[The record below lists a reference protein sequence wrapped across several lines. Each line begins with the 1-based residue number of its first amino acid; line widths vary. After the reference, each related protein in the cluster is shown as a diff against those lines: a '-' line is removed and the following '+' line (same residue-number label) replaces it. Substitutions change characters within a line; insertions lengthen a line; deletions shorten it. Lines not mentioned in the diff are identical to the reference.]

1 MSSTSTPPPQTLGR
15 YRIVRR
21 LGAGGMA
28 EVFLARSSGAE
39 GIDKLLVVKRV
50 LPTFVRNAKFRT
62 MFIDE
67 AKVAMRLNHPNIVQ
81 VYTFEQVREEFF
93 LAMEYVDGLDLGRL
107 VGAVRRAKRRLP
119 YSIAAYIVAEA
130 AKGLD
135 YAHNRKDEQGEPL
148 EIVHRDV
155 SPQNV
160 LLSFEGSVKIADFGI
175 ARARMISE
183 DTGIIKGK
191 FAYMSP
197 EQAQGKAVDRRSDVY
212 SLGVLLAEL
221 LMGRSMY
228 AGQGG
233 LDVLDL
239 VRQGK
244 LTLPRKV
251 DFDVPIEL
259 EQIVQRATE
268 IDVEARFQSA
278 RSLSGALAQWL
289 HAQDDV
295 VDGAAVEALI
305 GEVAPRDSTSPDA
318 AALKKSPGEKTDAT
332 VATLAALARE
342 RGAERDQKERR
353 HVVVVAGLVHAE
365 QDGHAS
371 TPDAVV
377 DPATAHML
385 EEIAY
390 KADAVLRWSGGDA
403 DKRRFRLVLGLGRV
417 TAYEPLR
424 GTRLALDVLD
434 ALSGLS
440 ADSLS
445 PIRAALGIS
454 RGVVTTTRS
463 SDGRLRSFEPV
474 GSVLDIAD
482 KLAQAAAPNE
492 VLAGGE
498 IFRGARRE
506 FAFDDREPREVTFVG
521 LGESVP
527 KTIRAYRL
535 LRAFTRDERMKE
547 ASLEA
552 GALAI
557 IGREREL
564 RAITEAYQESVQ
576 TPRSGFLAITGELG
590 VGKSALLSAAL
601 ASFDPPP
608 RILRTDCAFGSGEVP
623 YAAVAELIAAACG
636 IRVESSP
643 EDVRKDL
650 DASLRELIP
659 SASARA
665 PVYTALELLI
675 APRTGVR
682 AADEGGED
690 HIQANYR
697 ALRTLFGAIAMR
709 GPLVVCIDSL
719 HWADGPS
726 LEILAAFL
734 KRVHDVPHFTLL
746 STRPDPRITAALGNI
761 PELALSELDGESG
774 AALVRARFG
783 GALVPQDVERAI
795 LDRAG
800 GNPFFIGELVEAL
813 VERGIVNFEGEGTLR
828 RVVRKPGHFALPRT
842 LEAAVAARITEL
854 PSEERRLLRWLA
866 AVGPGMRSVDLS
878 DLLGTDATESL
889 RSLGARGL
897 IERKPNG
904 TYAFHSAVAR
914 HIAYETSDPDDRQNM
929 HKRIGAYLSALDQ
942 PVAPA
947 RIARHLELAGEHAEA
962 ARAYFDAA
970 KAAHAAD
977 SNRYAL
983 RLYQKALLL
992 LGPDDP
998 TRFRAYTGKEQ
1009 ILRAMGQRH
1018 ERRVEL
1024 EAMRALSERLNDA
1037 SFKAQT
1043 YNLLA
1048 RYELEESRTAGV
1060 EALLRRATDSAIEAN
1075 DRGAEVEALRLMA
1088 QLARELGDVPKSLD
1102 ACERALIRAGT
1113 DESSL
1118 EARGLVLVQRAILLR
1133 RIGRLEDSLSS
1144 AAESIVIFRRI
1155 GHKRNESNAL
1165 NALAVALAGEGA
1177 FEDAVVLL
1185 RSSVALDRETGNRF
1199 HLGMKLS
1206 NIGQLYAD
1214 LGDTSHAISFLHRAL
1229 EVFDELD
1236 DKSGLADALSALAEV
1251 LIEQAGDSES
1261 AVLTLDRA
1269 RFVAE
1274 TTQDHYD
1281 LAPERIVRAAIES
1294 WRGRHDDALSCLQE
1308 AVSES
1313 RAAGMIGYELLA
1325 LGRCA
1330 ELLATMNRDEEAR
1343 EIAIEV
1349 LVRVRTTVR
1358 MERLESI
1365 YLALHRV
1372 FERVG
1377 DSQNAM
1383 HTLEQAQKLVE
1394 GHLVQIRDSN
1404 LRSRYLESRTVQ
1416 NILGSPS

>member
-1 MSSTSTPPPQTLGR
+1 MSSTSTPPPQALGR

-39 GIDKLLVVKRV
+39 GIEKLLVVKRV
-50 LPTFVRNAKFRT
+50 LPSFVRNAKFRT

-81 VYTFEQVREEFF
+81 VYTFEQVREEFL

-107 VGAVRRAKRRLP
+107 VTATRRMKRRLP
-119 YSIAAYIVAEA
+119 YGIAAYAVAEA

-197 EQAQGKAVDRRSDVY
+197 EQAQGAPVDRRSDVY

-244 LTLPRKV
+244 LTLPRNV
-251 DFDVPIEL
+251 DPDVPEEL
-259 EQIVQRATE
+259 EQIVRRATE
-268 IDVEARFQSA
+268 VDVNARYPSA
-278 RSLSGALAQWL
+278 RAFAGALAQWL
-289 HAQDDV
+289 HAQDEV
-295 VDGAAVEALI
+295 VDAAALEALI
-305 GEVAPRDSTSPDA
+305 SEVAPRDATSPDVR
-318 AALKKSPGEKTDAT
+318 ALKKAPGEKTDAT
-332 VATLAALARE
+332 IATIAGLARDRGGE
-342 RGAERDQKERR
+342 REQKERR
-353 HVVVVAGLVHAE
+353 HVVVVAGVVLGDRESVAE
-365 QDGHAS
+365 NGAIS
-371 TPDAVV
+371 I

-390 KADAVLRWSGGDA
+390 KADAVLRWSGGDGE
-403 DKRRFRLVLGLGRV
+403 KRRFRFVLGLGRV

-434 ALSGLS
+434 ALSGLA
-440 ADSLS
+440 ADSS
-445 PIRAALGIS
+445 APIRASLGIS
-454 RGVVTTTRS
+454 RGVVTTTRAP
-463 SDGRLRSFEPV
+463 DGRLRQFDAL
-474 GSVLDIAD
+474 GSVLDVAD
-482 KLAQAAAPNE
+482 RFAEAASPGE
-492 VLAGGE
+492 VLAAGE
-498 IFRGARRE
+498 IFRASRRE
-506 FAFDDREPREVTFVG
+506 FAFDDSEPREVTFAG
-521 LGESVP
+521 SDESVARS
-527 KTIRAYRL
+527 IRAYRL
-535 LRAFTRDERMKE
+535 LRALTRDERMKE
-547 ASLEA
+547 ASSSA
-552 GALAI
+552 GALALV
-557 IGREREL
+557 GREREL
-564 RAITEAYQESVQ
+564 RAINEAYQESVQ

-590 VGKSALLSAAL
+590 VGKSALLGAAL
-601 ASFDPPP
+601 AGFEPAP
-608 RILRTDCAFGSGEVP
+608 RILRTDCAFGTGDIP
-623 YAAVAELIAAACG
+623 YAAVAELIASACG
-636 IRVESSP
+636 ISVDASS
-643 EDVRKDL
+643 EDVRRELQK
-650 DASLRELIP
+650 SLEELIP
-659 SASARA
+659 SPALRA
-665 PVYTALELLI
+665 PTYAALESLI

-697 ALRTLFGAIAMR
+697 ALRTLFGAIALR

-734 KRVHDVPHFTLL
+734 KRVHEVPHFTLL

-761 PELALSELDGESG
+761 PVLELTELDAESSAG
-774 AALVRARFG
+774 LVRARFG
-783 GALVPQDVERAI
+783 GALVPQDVERAV

-800 GNPFFIGELVEAL
+800 GNPFFIAELVEAL
-813 VERGIVNFEGEGTLR
+813 VERGIVGFEGEGTLR
-828 RVVRKPGHFALPRT
+828 RVVRRAGAIALPRT
-842 LEAAVAARITEL
+842 LEGAIAARITEL
-854 PSEERRLLRWLA
+854 PSEERRLLRWLS

-878 DLLGTDATESL
+878 DLLGAESTETL
-889 RSLGARGL
+889 RSLGVRGL
-897 IERKPNG
+897 VERKPNG
-904 TYAFHSAVAR
+904 TYGFQSAVVR
-914 HIAYETSDPDDRQNM
+914 HIAYETSDPEDRQAM
-929 HKRIGAYLSALDQ
+929 HKRIGAYLGGLEQ
-942 PVAPA
+942 PVPPA
-947 RIARHLELAGEHAEA
+947 RIARHLELAGEKPEA
-962 ARAYFDAA
+962 AQAYFTAA

-983 RLYQKALLL
+983 RLYQKALTLL
-992 LGPDDP
+992 EPADP
-998 TRFRAYTGKEQ
+998 ARFRAHMGKEQ
-1009 ILRAMGQRH
+1009 ILRALGLRH
-1018 ERRVEL
+1018 ERRIEL
-1024 EAMRALSERLNDA
+1024 EAMRSLAEKLNDA
-1037 SFKAQT
+1037 SFKAHT

-1060 EALLRRATDSAIEAN
+1060 EALLRHATDSAILAN
-1075 DRGAEVEALRLMA
+1075 DRSAEVEALRLMA

-1113 DESSL
+1113 DESSF

-1133 RIGRLEDSLSS
+1133 RIGRLEEALMS
-1144 AAESIVIFRRI
+1144 AAEAIVIFRRI

-1165 NALAVALAGEGA
+1165 NSLAVALAGEGA
-1177 FEDAVVLL
+1177 FEDAIVLL

-1214 LGDTSHAISFLHRAL
+1214 LGDTGHAIAFLHRGL

-1251 LIEQAGDSES
+1251 LIEQAGDSEG

-1274 TTQDHYD
+1274 STQDHYD
-1281 LAPERIVRAAIES
+1281 LARERIVRSAIEM
-1294 WRGRHDDALSCLQE
+1294 WRGRNEEALACLQE
-1308 AVSES
+1308 AVTES
-1313 RAAGMIGYELLA
+1313 RTAGMIGYELLA
-1325 LGRCA
+1325 LARRA
-1330 ELLATMNRDEEAR
+1330 ELLVTTGRIDEAHQ
-1343 EIAIEV
+1343 IAVDV

-1372 FERVG
+1372 FESVG
-1377 DSQNAM
+1377 DAQNSAQ
-1383 HTLEQAQKLVE
+1383 TLTQARSLVE

-1404 LRSRYLESRTVQ
+1404 LRSRYLETRVVQ
-1416 NILGSPS
+1416 NVLGSPL